1 MTEVVLATFH
11 GFPDGY
17 RDDAGLV
24 PALAARGV
32 PARWQVWGEPVDAG
46 LVVLRST
53 WDYTWRVPEFLA
65 WCATVP
71 RLANPLPVIEWNTDK
86 AYLLELTK
94 AGVPVV
100 PTELVVP
107 GVAPDWP
114 DGEFVLKP
122 SVGAGA
128 RGFGR
133 FTDHAAA
140 TDHLAALHAAGKT
153 AMLQPFLSSVAVEG
167 EVALVYFGGEYSHA
181 FAKSA
186 PADEPINASGLR
198 PSTAAP
204 LAQPEPAYRALAED
218 VLDAAAALLD
228 RRRTELL
235 YARVDLVRGEDG
247 APLLLE
253 LELVEPNLGFTHA
266 DPQATRRFADAIAR
280 V

>member
-1 MTEVVLATFH
+1 MSEVVLATFD
-11 GFPDGY
+11 GFPDGNP
-17 RDDAGLV
+17 DEAGLV
-24 PALAARGV
+24 AALADRGV
-32 PARWQVWGEPVDAG
+32 SARWQVWGEPADAD

-53 WDYTWRVPEFLA
+53 WDYTWRLPEFVA

-71 RLANPLPVIEWNTDK
+71 RLANPLPVVEWNTDK
-86 AYLLELTK
+86 AYLLELAN

-100 PTELVVP
+100 ATELVVP
-107 GVAPDWP
+107 GERPDWP

-140 TDHLAALHAAGKT
+140 TEHLADLHAAGKT
-153 AMLQPFLSSVAVEG
+153 AMLQPFVHSVASEG

-186 PADEPINASGLR
+186 PAAEPVNDSGLR
-198 PSTAAP
+198 LSTRSP
-204 LAQPEPAYRALAED
+204 LACPEPAYQSLAED
-218 VLDAAAALLD
+218 VLDAAAAWLD

-235 YARVDLVRGEDG
+235 YARVDLVRGDDG
-247 APLLLE
+247 APVLLE
-253 LELVEPNLGFTHA
+253 LELVEPNLGFTSA

-280 V
+280 A

>member
-1 MTEVVLATFH
+1 MSRVVLATFD

-17 RDDAGLV
+17 TDDADLV
-24 PALAARGV
+24 AALAARGV
-32 PARWQVWGEPVDAG
+32 DARWQVWGEPADAD

-65 WCATVP
+65 WCASVP
-71 RLANPLPVIEWNTDK
+71 RLANPLPVVEWNTDK
-86 AYLLELTK
+86 GYLLELAK

-100 PTELVVP
+100 PTELLVP
-107 GVAPDWP
+107 GERPDWP

-140 TDHLAALHAAGKT
+140 TDHLATLHAAGRT
-153 AMLQPFLSSVAVEG
+153 AMLQPFLSSVAAEG

-186 PADEPINASGLR
+186 PADEPVNASGLR
-198 PSTAAP
+198 PSTPSP
-204 LAQPEPAYRALAED
+204 LAAPEPAYRSLAED
-218 VLDAAAALLD
+218 VLDAAATQLG

-235 YARVDLVRGEDG
+235 YARVDVVRGDDG
-247 APLLLE
+247 APVLLE
-253 LELVEPNLGFTHA
+253 LELVEPNLGFTQA
-266 DPQATRRFADAIAR
+266 DPRATRRFADAIAR
-280 V
+280 Y

>member
-1 MTEVVLATFH
+1 MSSVVLATFD

-17 RDDAGLV
+17 TDDVDLV
-24 PALAARGV
+24 AALAARGV
-32 PARWQVWGEPVDAG
+32 DARWQVWGEPADAD

-65 WCATVP
+65 WCASVP
-71 RLANPLPVIEWNTDK
+71 RLANPLPVVEWNTDK
-86 AYLLELTK
+86 AYLLELAK

-100 PTELVVP
+100 PTELVIP
-107 GVAPDWP
+107 GERPDWP

-133 FTDHAAA
+133 FTDPAAA
-140 TDHLAALHAAGKT
+140 TDHLATLHAAGKT
-153 AMLQPFLSSVAVEG
+153 AMLQPFLSSAAAEG

-186 PADEPINASGLR
+186 PADEPVNASGLR
-198 PSTAAP
+198 PSTPSP
-204 LAQPEPAYRALAED
+204 LAEPEPVYRSLAED
-218 VLDAAAALLD
+218 VLDAAATQLD

-235 YARVDLVRGEDG
+235 YARVDLVRGDDG
-247 APLLLE
+247 APVLLE
-253 LELVEPNLGFTHA
+253 LELVEPNLGFTQA
-266 DPQATRRFADAIAR
+266 DPRATRRFADAIAR
-280 V
+280 Y

>member
-1 MTEVVLATFH
+1 VTEVVLATFDAL
-11 GFPDGY
+11 PDGHPS
-17 RDDAGLV
+17 DAGLV
-24 PALAARGV
+24 AALADRGV

-65 WCATVP
+65 WCASVP

-86 AYLLELTK
+86 GYLLELAK

-107 GVAPDWP
+107 GALPDWP

-140 TDHLAALHAAGKT
+140 TEHLAALHAAGKT
-153 AMLQPFLSSVAVEG
+153 AMLQPFLSSAAVEG

-186 PADEPINASGLR
+186 PADEPVNASGLR
-198 PSTAAP
+198 PSTPSP
-204 LAQPEPAYRALAED
+204 LAEPEPAYRALAED
-218 VLDAAAALLD
+218 VLDATATQLD
-228 RRRTELL
+228 RRRSELL
-235 YARVDLVRGEDG
+235 YARVDLVRGDDG
-247 APLLLE
+247 APVLLE
-253 LELVEPNLGFTHA
+253 LELVEPNLGFTSA

-280 V
+280 A